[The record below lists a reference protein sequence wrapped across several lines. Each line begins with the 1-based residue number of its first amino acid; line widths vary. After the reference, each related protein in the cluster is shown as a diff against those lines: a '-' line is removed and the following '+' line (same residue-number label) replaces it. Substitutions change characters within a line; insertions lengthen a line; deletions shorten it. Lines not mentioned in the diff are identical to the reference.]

1 MNGSIKYWK
10 KQAKMNLSGHW
21 GSAIAGVLAVGAVT
35 FIGNI
40 LSIQLFPGSTLWP
53 MVAGQVFVF
62 VFSLIAMVFR
72 AGYSYMLLNMARD
85 REVSLGNLLY
95 LFHNGPDRVL
105 VAGFILSLLNTVAQL
120 PFYYVSFIVKAG
132 NTEAEQIA
140 WIELCLVMLLV
151 GVVLEVILT
160 SPFMLTFCLIAD
172 SPEMGGIE
180 ALKTSA
186 RLMRGHILKYWL
198 MMLSFIP
205 LAILSLF
212 SMYIGLLWLFPYIYM
227 SETVFYMELIGTE
240 PQNNTFYSET

>member
-132 NTEAEQIA
+132 NTEAEQIVSCDA
-140 WIELCLVMLLV
+140 SGWSCSGGNPDEPVYADFLSACRQS
-151 GVVLEVILT
+151 GNGRNRSTENKCTFDERTYPEIL
-160 SPFMLTFCLIAD
+160 AD
-172 SPEMGGIE
+172 D
-180 ALKTSA
+180 A
-186 RLMRGHILKYWL
+186 
-198 MMLSFIP
+198 
-205 LAILSLF
+205 
-212 SMYIGLLWLFPYIYM
+212 
-227 SETVFYMELIGTE
+227 
-240 PQNNTFYSET
+240 QFYSAGDFIAFFDVYRSSLALPVYLYE

>member
-1 MNGSIKYWK
+1 MNGSIMYWK

-72 AGYSYMLLNMARD
+72 SGYSYMLLNMARD

-140 WIELCLVMLLV
+140 
-151 GVVLEVILT
+151 
-160 SPFMLTFCLIAD
+160 
-172 SPEMGGIE
+172 
-180 ALKTSA
+180 
-186 RLMRGHILKYWL
+186 
-198 MMLSFIP
+198 
-205 LAILSLF
+205 
-212 SMYIGLLWLFPYIYM
+212 
-227 SETVFYMELIGTE
+227 
-240 PQNNTFYSET
+240 

>member
-40 LSIQLFPGSTLWP
+40 LSIQLFPGSTRWP

-120 PFYYVSFIVKAG
+120 PFYYVSFIVKSRKHGGRADCMARAVSCDASGRSCSGG
-132 NTEAEQIA
+132 NPDEPVYADFLSDCRQSGNGRNRSTENKCPSDERTYPEI
-140 WIELCLVMLLV
+140 LVND
-151 GVVLEVILT
+151 
-160 SPFMLTFCLIAD
+160 A
-172 SPEMGGIE
+172 
-180 ALKTSA
+180 
-186 RLMRGHILKYWL
+186 
-198 MMLSFIP
+198 
-205 LAILSLF
+205 
-212 SMYIGLLWLFPYIYM
+212 
-227 SETVFYMELIGTE
+227 
-240 PQNNTFYSET
+240 QFYSAGDFITFFDVYRSSLALPLYLYE

>member
-21 GSAIAGVLAVGAVT
+21 GSAIAGILAVGAVT

-62 VFSLIAMVFR
+62 VFSLIAMIFR
-72 AGYSYMLLNMARD
+72 SGYSYM
-85 REVSLGNLLY
+85 
-95 LFHNGPDRVL
+95 
-105 VAGFILSLLNTVAQL
+105 LLNTVAQL

-140 WIELCLVMLLV
+140 WLELCLAMLLV

-160 SPFMLTFCLIAD
+160 SPFMLTFCLLAD

-227 SETVFYMELIGTE
+227 SETVFYMELAGTE

>member
-21 GSAIAGVLAVGAVT
+21 GSAIAGILAVGAVT

-72 AGYSYMLLNMARD
+72 TGYSYMLLNMARD

-105 VAGFILSLLNTVAQL
+105 VAA
-120 PFYYVSFIVKAG
+120 FIVKAG

-160 SPFMLTFCLIAD
+160 SPFMLTFCLLAD

>member
-85 REVSLGNLLY
+85 REETFFICFTTDRIGCWWQD
-95 LFHNGPDRVL
+95 LFFH
-105 VAGFILSLLNTVAQL
+105 F
-120 PFYYVSFIVKAG
+120 
-132 NTEAEQIA
+132 
-140 WIELCLVMLLV
+140 
-151 GVVLEVILT
+151 
-160 SPFMLTFCLIAD
+160 
-172 SPEMGGIE
+172 
-180 ALKTSA
+180 
-186 RLMRGHILKYWL
+186 
-198 MMLSFIP
+198 
-205 LAILSLF
+205 
-212 SMYIGLLWLFPYIYM
+212 
-227 SETVFYMELIGTE
+227 
-240 PQNNTFYSET
+240 

>member
-1 MNGSIKYWK
+1 MNGSIMYWK

-21 GSAIAGVLAVGAVT
+21 GSAIAGILAVGAVT

-40 LSIQLFPGSTLWP
+40 LSIQLFPGNTLWP

-72 AGYSYMLLNMARD
+72 SGYSYMLLNMARD

-140 WIELCLVMLLV
+140 WLELCLAMLLV

-160 SPFMLTFCLIAD
+160 SPFMLTCRHSGNGRNRSTENKCTFD
-172 SPEMGGIE
+172 ETTYSE
-180 ALKTSA
+180 
-186 RLMRGHILKYWL
+186 ILVDDAQFY
-198 MMLSFIP
+198 STGDFITFFDVYRSS
-205 LAILSLF
+205 LALSL
-212 SMYIGLLWLFPYIYM
+212 YLY
-227 SETVFYMELIGTE
+227 E
-240 PQNNTFYSET
+240 

>member
-140 WIELCLVMLLV
+140 WLELCLVMLLV

-160 SPFMLTFCLIAD
+160 SPFMLTLSDCRQ
-172 SPEMGGIE
+172 SGNGRNRSTEN
-180 ALKTSA
+180 KCTSDE
-186 RLMRGHILKYWL
+186 R
-198 MMLSFIP
+198 
-205 LAILSLF
+205 
-212 SMYIGLLWLFPYIYM
+212 
-227 SETVFYMELIGTE
+227 T
-240 PQNNTFYSET
+240 YSEILADDAQFYPAGDFIAFFDVYRSSLALPVYLYE

>member
-21 GSAIAGVLAVGAVT
+21 GSAIAGILAVGAVT

-72 AGYSYMLLNMARD
+72 TGYSYMLLNMARD

-120 PFYYVSFIVKAG
+120 PFFYFKFSGYDLNNIHCILLYVS
-132 NTEAEQIA
+132 
-140 WIELCLVMLLV
+140 L
-151 GVVLEVILT
+151 
-160 SPFMLTFCLIAD
+160 
-172 SPEMGGIE
+172 
-180 ALKTSA
+180 
-186 RLMRGHILKYWL
+186 
-198 MMLSFIP
+198 
-205 LAILSLF
+205 
-212 SMYIGLLWLFPYIYM
+212 
-227 SETVFYMELIGTE
+227 
-240 PQNNTFYSET
+240 

>member
-1 MNGSIKYWK
+1 
-10 KQAKMNLSGHW
+10 
-21 GSAIAGVLAVGAVT
+21 
-35 FIGNI
+35 
-40 LSIQLFPGSTLWP
+40 
-53 MVAGQVFVF
+53 
-62 VFSLIAMVFR
+62 
-72 AGYSYMLLNMARD
+72 MARD

-140 WIELCLVMLLV
+140 WLELCLAMLLV

-160 SPFMLTFCLIAD
+160 SPFMLTFCLLAD
-172 SPEMGGIE
+172 TPEMGGIE

-227 SETVFYMELIGTE
+227 SETVFYMELAGTE

>member
-1 MNGSIKYWK
+1 MNGSIMYWK

-21 GSAIAGVLAVGAVT
+21 GSAIAGILAVGAVT

-40 LSIQLFPGSTLWP
+40 LSIQLFPGST
-53 MVAGQVFVF
+53 
-62 VFSLIAMVFR
+62 MVFR
-72 AGYSYMLLNMARD
+72 SGYSYMLLNMARD

-140 WIELCLVMLLV
+140 WLELCLAMLLV

-160 SPFMLTFCLIAD
+160 SPFMLTFCLRQFFIWNWLVQ
-172 SPEMGGIE
+172 SRKIIHFTVRHKGEHNGYY
-180 ALKTSA
+180 S
-186 RLMRGHILKYWL
+186 GHNQR
-198 MMLSFIP
+198 
-205 LAILSLF
+205 
-212 SMYIGLLWLFPYIYM
+212 
-227 SETVFYMELIGTE
+227 T
-240 PQNNTFYSET
+240 

>member
-140 WIELCLVMLLV
+140 WLELCLVMLLV

-227 SETVFYMELIGTE
+227 SETVFY
-240 PQNNTFYSET
+240 SET